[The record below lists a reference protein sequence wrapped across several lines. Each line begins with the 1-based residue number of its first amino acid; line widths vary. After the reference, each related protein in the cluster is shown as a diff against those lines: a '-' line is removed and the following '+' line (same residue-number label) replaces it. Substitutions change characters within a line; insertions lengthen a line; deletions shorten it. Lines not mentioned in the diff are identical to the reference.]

1 MTGPVV
7 VPLARALLRTA
18 RRYDRN
24 PAMRVL
30 LATPRQIGYDMI
42 KADWVPNPAPPPTKP
57 ADIAAKVASD
67 AISSVCAGARL
78 YSDGT
83 EGLTVQRALSSA
95 IRQALV
101 ASPPY
106 EPAALADAAFGLLRR
121 LDAGVA
127 LGERVLGPSPSP
139 PPAGWPAIS
148 RHASERPPAAGD
160 LLVSHPL
167 LRRDVVLV
175 LSAHDDG
182 GYAFGLVTNAPTSAT
197 LGAGQM
203 LSRGRDG
210 GGGGGGGGAGAGAGA
225 GAGGDVNMWTTG
237 SRQLDGPGETEEYAP
252 LAAARRVRDHDIGS
266 FAEHTIFYGGP
277 DGK

>member
-1 MTGPVV
+1 MPEPVV
-7 VPLARALLRTA
+7 VPLTRALLRTA

-30 LATPRQIGYDMI
+30 LATSRQIGYDMI

-57 ADIAAKVASD
+57 MDIAAKVAGD

-83 EGLTVQRALSSA
+83 EGPTVQSALSSA
-95 IRQALV
+95 IREALV

-139 PPAGWPAIS
+139 PPVRLGLFPRAPAS
-148 RHASERPPAAGD
+148 APKPKAQHQKPSSEPPPRLPGGVACDVA
-160 LLVSHPL
+160 P
-167 LRRDVVLV
+167 RR
-175 LSAHDDG
+175 G
-182 GYAFGLVTNAPTSAT
+182 
-197 LGAGQM
+197 
-203 LSRGRDG
+203 
-210 GGGGGGGGAGAGAGA
+210 
-225 GAGGDVNMWTTG
+225 
-237 SRQLDGPGETEEYAP
+237 
-252 LAAARRVRDHDIGS
+252 AAARRGRPAGLAPPAAARRGATALD
-266 FAEHTIFYGGP
+266 P
-277 DGK
+277 R

>member
-18 RRYDRN
+18 RRYDRT

-101 ASPPY
+101 ASPSY

-139 PPAGWPAIS
+139 PPAGGLRS
-148 RHASERPPAAGD
+148 HATPRSGRPPRATCWSRTRCCGATWCSCSRPTTTAAT
-160 LLVSHPL
+160 P
-167 LRRDVVLV
+167 
-175 LSAHDDG
+175 SA
-182 GYAFGLVTNAPTSAT
+182 
-197 LGAGQM
+197 
-203 LSRGRDG
+203 
-210 GGGGGGGGAGAGAGA
+210 
-225 GAGGDVNMWTTG
+225 W
-237 SRQLDGPGETEEYAP
+237 
-252 LAAARRVRDHDIGS
+252 
-266 FAEHTIFYGGP
+266 
-277 DGK
+277 

>member
-1 MTGPVV
+1 MTEPVV

-30 LATPRQIGYDMI
+30 LATSRQIGYDMI

-57 ADIAAKVASD
+57 ADIAAKVAGD

-127 LGERVLGPSPSP
+127 LGDRVLGPSPSP
-139 PPAGWPAIS
+139 PPVRLDLNSPSPSLSPDRKAQHRARAPPPPLPLPNGQAGWPAIS

-167 LRRDVVLV
+167 LRRDVVQ
-175 LSAHDDG
+175 
-182 GYAFGLVTNAPTSAT
+182 P
-197 LGAGQM
+197 
-203 LSRGRDG
+203 
-210 GGGGGGGGAGAGAGA
+210 
-225 GAGGDVNMWTTG
+225 
-237 SRQLDGPGETEEYAP
+237 
-252 LAAARRVRDHDIGS
+252 
-266 FAEHTIFYGGP
+266 
-277 DGK
+277 